1 MSTRGKSKEKTIYVC
16 SSCGRSY
23 AHWMGKCAECEEWNT
38 ITEEKI
44 VTRPAGEKRRTTES
58 TEAVSLAS
66 QSFDSEESIV
76 TGLKEFDELLG
87 GGLVTD
93 SSILI
98 GGEPGVGKSTLILQA
113 CGLLCDRGVASLYLS
128 GEESVQQI
136 ALRGRRIGVG
146 SEALKVAAAREL
158 PQIYSLI
165 NNNNPAVVVIDSVQT
180 LYDPDLESAPGT
192 VSQIRSCCSEIAD
205 FCKRSGKI
213 LILIGHITKEGAI
226 AGPKILEHLVDV
238 VLYFEGEN
246 QNLFRVLRVRKNRF
260 GPASEIGIF
269 EIKQDG
275 LKGVANPSEHFLD
288 EHTDS
293 VPGRAI
299 VTVVEGQRPLLLE
312 IQALAAQ
319 TNFGFPQ
326 RVASGYDSRR
336 LALMLAILEKREKIP
351 FGQRDVFVNLAG
363 GLRVDDPSLD
373 LGLIAAII
381 SSVEDAPIKSG
392 TAIMGEVGLSGE
404 VRAISYI
411 ERRIN
416 ECLKLGFTHL
426 VVPKRNLRGVK
437 LPEGV
442 NLIGIKRISEL
453 ADTVLA

>member
-1 MSTRGKSKEKTIYVC
+1 MSARGKSKEKTIYVC

-23 AHWMGKCAECEEWNT
+23 ARWMGKCQECSEWNT
-38 ITEEKI
+38 INEEK
-44 VTRPAGEKRRTTES
+44 VLTRSSSKKMRVDES
-58 TEAVSLAS
+58 TEAVTLSS
-66 QSFDSEESIV
+66 QPLDKQDILETGMSE
-76 TGLKEFDELLG
+76 LDQLLG
-87 GGLVTD
+87 GGLVPD

-98 GGEPGVGKSTLILQA
+98 GGEPGVGKSTLILQV
-113 CGLLCDRGVASLYLS
+113 CGLLAEKNVPSLYLS
-128 GEESVQQI
+128 GEESVQQL
-136 ALRGRRIGVG
+136 ALRGRRIGVD
-146 SEALKVAAAREL
+146 SDLVKVAAAREL

-165 NNNNPAVVVIDSVQT
+165 SRSEPFVVVIDSVQT

-205 FCKRSGKI
+205 FCKRSGRI
-213 LILIGHITKEGAI
+213 LVLIGHITKEGAI

-260 GPASEIGIF
+260 GPSSEIGIF

-275 LKGVANPSEHFLD
+275 LSAVANPSELFLD
-288 EHTDS
+288 EHADS

-312 IQALAAQ
+312 IQALASQ

-326 RVASGYDSRR
+326 RVTSGYDSRR
-336 LALMLAILEKREKIP
+336 LALMLAILEKREKIS

-373 LGLIAAII
+373 LGLMAAII
-381 SSVEDAPIKSG
+381 SSVEDTPIRAG

-416 ECLKLGFTHL
+416 ECLKLGFSHV
-426 VVPKRNLRGVK
+426 VVPNRNLRGLSLPKDVNVTGVK
-437 LPEGV
+437 RL
-442 NLIGIKRISEL
+442 SEL
-453 ADTVLA
+453 ADAVLG

>member
-1 MSTRGKSKEKTIYVC
+1 MAMRGKSKEKTIYVC

-23 AHWMGKCAECEEWNT
+23 ARWLGKCPECDEWNT

-44 VTRPAGEKRRTTES
+44 VTRPAGGQRRSDQS
-58 TEAVSLAS
+58 TEAFSLAS
-66 QSFDSEESIV
+66 QPLDSHQILA
-76 TGLKEFDELLG
+76 TGMSELDQLLG
-87 GGLVTD
+87 GGLVPD

-113 CGLLCDRGVASLYLS
+113 CGTLAEQGITSLYLS

-136 ALRGRRIGVG
+136 ALRGRRIEVD
-146 SEALKVAAAREL
+146 SDRVQVAAAREL

-165 NNNNPAVVVIDSVQT
+165 NKVAPDVVVIDSVQT

-192 VSQIRSCCSEIAD
+192 VSQIRSGCSEIVD
-205 FCKRSGKI
+205 FCKRSGRI
-213 LILIGHITKEGAI
+213 VILIGHITKEGAI

-246 QNLFRVLRVRKNRF
+246 QNLFRILRVRKNRF
-260 GPASEIGIF
+260 GPSSEIGIF
-269 EIKQDG
+269 EIKEDG
-275 LKGVANPSEHFLD
+275 LHAVANPSEMFLD
-288 EHTDS
+288 DHADS

-326 RVASGYDSRR
+326 RVSSGYDLRR

-363 GLRVDDPSLD
+363 GLRVDDPALD
-373 LGLIAAII
+373 LGLIAAVV
-381 SSVEDAPIKSG
+381 SSVEDTPIKSA

-411 ERRIN
+411 ERRIK
-416 ECLKLGFTHL
+416 ESLKLGFNHL
-426 VVPKRNLRGVK
+426 VLPQRNLRGLK
-437 LPEGV
+437 LPEEVVVTGV
-442 NLIGIKRISEL
+442 KRISEL
-453 ADTVLA
+453 PDAILI